1 MNSGSNQRLN
11 NSPLL
16 LEPSSFDTL
25 LTVQQDYALFLDID
39 GTLAEFTLDPKD
51 TVIPKT
57 TLMLLQQIQA
67 CGVPIAV
74 VTGRSLS
81 EARQLLSPLDLPIA
95 ATHGLE
101 MAFNNTQHVG
111 HDENLNSAINSD
123 IDISEL
129 TAIKQAVIRACQS
142 QEDLL
147 IEDKPYSIALHY
159 RQHPKQAD
167 LAFSIMNETVKNY
180 PHWRLKQGKYVWEIV
195 PKGAD
200 KGLAILTLLE
210 RMQADNELCAI
221 FIGDDVTDEAGFSV
235 VQSSY
240 NMSQNI
246 STDHEALDNFDRP
259 ITGMGIKVGYEP
271 SIAHYYVPDISAVSS
286 LLECFLCHCQKR
298 IGLASHPKDNPQRE
312 LAKTTRG
319 FR

>member
-1 MNSGSNQRLN
+1 MNSVSNPRLN
-11 NSPLL
+11 NLPLL
-16 LEPSSFDTL
+16 LESGSFDAL
-25 LTVQQDYALFLDID
+25 LAGQDYALFLDID

-167 LAFSIMNETVKNY
+167 LAFSIMTAIVKSY
-180 PHWRLKQGKYVWEIV
+180 AHWSLKPGKYVWEIV

-221 FIGDDVTDEAGFSV
+221 FIGDDMTDEAGFRV
-235 VQSSY
+235 VQSSD
-240 NMSQNI
+240 NASQNT
-246 STDHEALDNFDRP
+246 STKHKALDNFDRP

>member
-1 MNSGSNQRLN
+1 MNSVSNPRLN
-11 NSPLL
+11 NSHLL

-101 MAFNNTQHVG
+101 IAFNNTQHVG
-111 HDENLNSAINSD
+111 HDKNVTSAINSD
-123 IDISEL
+123 IDIPEL

-167 LAFSIMNETVKNY
+167 LAFSIMTAIVKSY
-180 PHWRLKQGKYVWEIV
+180 AHWRLKPGKYVWEIV

-221 FIGDDVTDEAGFSV
+221 FIGDDMTDEAGFRV
-235 VQSSY
+235 VQSSD
-240 NMSQNI
+240 NASQNT
-246 STDHEALDNFDRP
+246 STKHKALDNFDTP
-259 ITGMGIKVGYEP
+259 ITGMGIKVGFEP
-271 SIAHYYVPDISAVSS
+271 SSAQYCVPDISAVSI
-286 LLECFLCHCQKR
+286 LLERFLYHCQKR
-298 IGLASHPKDNPQRE
+298 IALSSYTKDNLQSEPLQ
-312 LAKTTRG
+312 ATRG
-319 FR
+319 LR

>member
-1 MNSGSNQRLN
+1 MNSVSNPRLN
-11 NSPLL
+11 NLPLL
-16 LEPSSFDTL
+16 LESGSFDAL
-25 LTVQQDYALFLDID
+25 LAGQDYALFLDID

-101 MAFNNTQHVG
+101 IAFNNTQHVG
-111 HDENLNSAINSD
+111 HDKNVTSAINSD
-123 IDISEL
+123 IDIPEL

-167 LAFSIMNETVKNY
+167 LAFSIMTAIIKNY
-180 PHWRLKQGKYVWEIV
+180 AHWDLKPGKYVWEIV

-200 KGLAILTLLE
+200 KGLAILTLL
-210 RMQADNELCAI
+210 
-221 FIGDDVTDEAGFSV
+221 
-235 VQSSY
+235 
-240 NMSQNI
+240 
-246 STDHEALDNFDRP
+246 
-259 ITGMGIKVGYEP
+259 
-271 SIAHYYVPDISAVSS
+271 
-286 LLECFLCHCQKR
+286 
-298 IGLASHPKDNPQRE
+298 
-312 LAKTTRG
+312 
-319 FR
+319 